1 MNRKSASLTA
11 GVCSLCIT
19 ASLVTAPPHA
29 AAAATAPAVQHRTVS
44 TLEQPY
50 ELTASIDQLLA
61 VAGLPLN
68 NLNTTINTVGQLLV
82 FVKGLNLAMGHLYT
96 GAWGSVP
103 ADLLQAWTDEQKAIQ
118 NVIALPAKLI
128 AYDLSVIGGAF
139 GATATAATAAKS
151 GTAVATASAGTTVT
165 GIATLLSL
173 PLQNFNTAVNTVGQ
187 LLVFIK
193 GLNSAMGHLYTG
205 DWAAIPTDLAK
216 AFTDEV
222 TAIKN
227 VFALPGKLIAYDLG
241 VIRGAVGATA
251 TVAAATTVTSSRV
264 QTLALTAAPSTAG
277 STGKTAEETS
287 KSGTETKDGTDATDT
302 TEVKDT
308 TETKDPTET
317 KDTTTEVKD
326 PTEVKDTTTEVKTPT
341 DEKTSTETKDTT
353 GTGTTTAGSASG
365 TSTDTTGDKTGDT
378 AGAKD
383 ATDGKGST
391 TGKQG
396 TGKKG
401 STYGKHARQ
410 DDGTNS
416 TASAS
421 TGTTKTSTGVGRHRK
436 PEGASSEGSSSSAS
450 ASSAGGSSAAA

>member
-128 AYDLSVIGGAF
+128 AYDLAVIGGAF

-151 GTAVATASAGTTVT
+151 GTAVATASAGSTVT

-241 VIRGAVGATA
+241 VIRGVVGATA
-251 TVAAATTVTSSRV
+251 TVAAATPVASSRV

-277 STGKTAEETS
+277 STVKTAEEAS
-287 KSGTETKDGTDATDT
+287 KSGTETKEGTDATDT

-308 TETKDPTET
+308 TET

-353 GTGTTTAGSASG
+353 GTDTAGSESG
-365 TSTDTTGDKTGDT
+365 TSTDTAGDKTGDT
-378 AGAKD
+378 AGDKS
-383 ATDGKGST
+383 ATDDKGST

-410 DDGTNS
+410 DDGTDS

-421 TGTTKTSTGVGRHRK
+421 TGTTKTSTGAGRHRK
-436 PEGASSEGSSSSAS
+436 PEGASSEGASSSAS

>member
-29 AAAATAPAVQHRTVS
+29 AAAATAPTVQHRTVS

-118 NVIALPAKLI
+118 NVISLPAKLI

-139 GATATAATAAKS
+139 GATATAATTAKS
-151 GTAVATASAGTTVT
+151 STAVATASAGSTVT

-187 LLVFIK
+187 LLVFVK

-241 VIRGAVGATA
+241 VIRGVAGATA
-251 TVAAATTVTSSRV
+251 TVAAATPVASSRV

-287 KSGTETKDGTDATDT
+287 KSGTETKDGTGA

-308 TETKDPTET
+308 TET

-353 GTGTTTAGSASG
+353 GTGTTTAGSESG

-410 DDGTNS
+410 DDGTDS
-416 TASAS
+416 TASAP
-421 TGTTKTSTGVGRHRK
+421 TGTTKTSTGGGRHRK

-450 ASSAGGSSAAA
+450 SSSAGGSSAAA